1 MYFKSWLIKNH
12 LHDRN
17 PVGDLARDVKEDKK
31 FPSRT
36 NDRERI
42 ECIWNSAER
51 VTAVWKP
58 LTAHGRNLHSNDRM
72 RST

>member
-42 ECIWNSAER
+42 EMYLEFCGACDGCME
-51 VTAVWKP
+51 AF
-58 LTAHGRNLHSNDRM
+58 DRAW
-72 RST
+72 TEFVQC

>member
-36 NDRERI
+36 KNRERI
-42 ECIWNSAER
+42 E
-51 VTAVWKP
+51 
-58 LTAHGRNLHSNDRM
+58 M
-72 RST
+72 